1 MVWTYTAMKPQIDP
15 SLAIEA
21 KAITALAFRNGPI
34 EDLHA
39 GKTCVVCAR
48 RPEFSHVSDEEMKRI
63 MKAAVNAMYRLLW
76 QRDHDPEAYLKSI
89 AFGERHTQKWG
100 DPEIETPASGNS
112 QPPKTI
118 QPRSLQCSRRGQH
131 TKRQKSYANLI

>member
-1 MVWTYTAMKPQIDP
+1 MKPQIDP

-39 GKTCVVCAR
+39 GKTCVVCAG
-48 RPEFSHVSDEEMKRI
+48 RPEFSRVSDEEMKRI

-76 QRDHDPEAYLKSI
+76 QRDHDHEAYLKSL

-100 DPEIETPASGNS
+100 NPRLRRRASGNS

-118 QPRSLQCSRRGQH
+118 QPKSLQCSRSLRP
-131 TKRQKSYANLI
+131 SCVIAPS